1 MLGQLLP
8 VGGGDPIPLLKLKLL
23 VGRRDRC
30 DIRLDFPNVSS
41 HHCELEYKSGYW
53 HARNLSN
60 SNGTK
65 VNGER
70 IFEKFLQPGDTI
82 AFAKHAF
89 EIDYVPDPTA
99 PPPQEQEENPFE
111 KSLLE
116 KAGLTFGSEL
126 PGERPLRRPQRAE
139 PPPPVVPK
147 PLPKKDPGKM
157 DDHDKALEWL
167 MGDDTP

>member
-8 VGGGDPIPLLKLKLL
+8 VGGGDPIPLLKPKLL
-23 VGRRDRC
+23 VGRRTRC
-30 DIRLDFPNVSS
+30 DICLDFPNVSS
-41 HHCELEYKSGYW
+41 HHCELEYRSGYW

-65 VNGER
+65 INGER

-89 EIDYVPDPTA
+89 EIDYTPDPTA
-99 PPPQEQEENPFE
+99 PPPQEEDPFA

-116 KAGLTFGSEL
+116 KAGLSFGGEQ
-126 PGERPLRRPQRAE
+126 PGERPLRRPERPAPL
-139 PPPPVVPK
+139 PPPPPPK
-147 PLPKKDPGKM
+147 PLEKKSPSQM

-167 MGDDTP
+167 MDEDAS

>member
-8 VGGGDPIPLLKLKLL
+8 LGGGDPIPLLKPKLL
-23 VGRRDRC
+23 VGRRERC
-30 DIRLDFPNVSS
+30 DICLDFPNVSS

-53 HARNLSN
+53 HARNLGK
-60 SNGTK
+60 NGTK

-89 EIDYVPDPTA
+89 EIDYTPDPTA
-99 PPPQEQEENPFE
+99 PPPQEEDPFA

-116 KAGLTFGSEL
+116 KAGLSFGGEQ
-126 PGERPLRRPQRAE
+126 PGERPLRRPQRSE
-139 PPPPVVPK
+139 PLTPPVPK
-147 PLPKKDPGKM
+147 PLPKKNPAQM
-157 DDHDKALEWL
+157 DEHDKALEWL
-167 MGDDTP
+167 MGDE